1 MNRNGTGAIVLAPT
15 RELAM
20 QTYGV
25 LKELMANHIQTH
37 GLVMGGSD
45 RRAEAKR
52 LQNGVNIIVATPGR
66 LLDHLQNTENFMVK
80 NLMCLCIDEADR
92 ILEVGFEEE
101 MKQIIKLLPKKR
113 QTMLFRCPLSFF
125 L

>member
-1 MNRNGTGAIVLAPT
+1 MNRNGTGAIILAPT

-25 LKELMANHIQTH
+25 LKELMSTHIQTH
-37 GLVMGGSD
+37 GLIMGGSD

-52 LQNGVNIIVATPGR
+52 LINGVNIVVATPGR
-66 LLDHLQNTENFMVK
+66 LLDHLQNTVGFMVK

-113 QTMLFRCPLSFF
+113 QTMLFR
-125 L
+125 